1 MKYRLLSVVS
11 TLALAVIL
19 LVGSVPAALAS
30 DSDGAKLSKRA
41 NNGVYIVRMAELPVV
56 SYDGSIAGY
65 KATQPGK
72 GQKIDPLNSDVV
84 RYVALLDS
92 RHDQALNQAGGGRKA
107 TLQLAEDRLLFILVY
122 MKTYPLQ
129 EIMAELFD
137 LDVSN
142 VNEWIHRLLPLLR
155 DALDELGVLPE
166 RDAHAVAQAQTQ
178 RPAGQTVIVDGTE
191 RRRQRPKNP
200 EKQALHYS
208 GKKKAHTDKNL
219 VIAERKTR
227 RVTYLSQTYPGVAH
241 DKKIADHEQ
250 IQYAP
255 QTILYQDTGFQGYQ
269 PVDVRV
275 RQPKKSRAAVT

>member
-1 MKYRLLSVVS
+1 MGLTYARIKDKPKRLV
-11 TLALAVIL
+11 ALTGLTRAEFDDL
-19 LVGSVPAALAS
+19 LVAFTTVSRPNP
-30 DSDGAKLSKRA
+30 KL
-41 NNGVYIVRMAELPVV
+41 
-56 SYDGSIAGY
+56 
-65 KATQPGK
+65 TQQ
-72 GQKIDPLNSDVV
+72 GQPRQRKV
-84 RYVALLDS
+84 
-92 RHDQALNQAGGGRKA
+92 GGGRKA
-107 TLQLAEDRLLFILVY
+107 TLPLAEDRLLFILVY

-166 RDAHAVAQAQTQ
+166 REAHAVAQAQAQ
-178 RPAGQTVIVDGTE
+178 RPTGQTVIVDGTE

-200 EKQALHYS
+200 EKQVLHYS
-208 GKKKAHTDKNL
+208 GKKKAHTDKNV

-255 QTILYQDTGFQGYQ
+255 KTILYQDTGFQGYQ

-275 RQPKKSRAAVT
+275 RQPKKSRAAVN